1 MRHHILTIL
10 ILFSCS
16 CYSQTLVSNRDK
28 IETAKKELN
37 TAMTTFNSCIV
48 NSDLDNCIL
57 TLMKSADNE
66 YKKYVIGGLLY
77 EIDKDKS
84 FQLHKEAY
92 LSKPDELDFNLE
104 YAIELHRKGEFEEA
118 AKLYEKYSKEK
129 PDDFRVNVWLADCY
143 INTGDID
150 KSIANWIKS
159 GHAKHH
165 TSIDQAINTIYGKT
179 DQIKT
184 RNNYRKEIEQGN
196 KTLFYS
202 LIFLDMNW
210 ELDWWN
216 THTQEY
222 FLKED
227 VRLIESKLEKTNID
241 YNTIQ
246 AYIKIKNL
254 SKSEN
259 VADSIKMLLTNN
271 KIIIGSNPLPTNGQI
286 ASDLLRI
293 CFINQLISEQEFYN
307 NRGQELLKLAN
318 ETKDKELLNIYAYLQ
333 ATVNGKVDASIDK
346 LGWTDFKDER
356 FAISYFIGKADKNR
370 FDDKE
375 LAQALTD
382 FPNSSKLYWVKVN
395 CAKIENIKLRP
406 HLIELI
412 KREFKTL
419 GSDPSHYSYP
429 LKSYFGYLESEK

>member
-1 MRHHILTIL
+1 MRHHVLTIL

-16 CYSQTLVSNRDK
+16 SYSQRLVSNRDK
-28 IETAKKELN
+28 IETAKKELS
-37 TAMTTFNSCIV
+37 TAMETFNSCIV
-48 NSDLDNCIL
+48 NSVLDNCIL

-92 LSKPDELDFNLE
+92 LAKQDELNFILE

-118 AKLYEKYSKEK
+118 TKLYEKYSKEK
-129 PDDFRVNVWLADCY
+129 PEDFRVTVWLADCY
-143 INTGDID
+143 INSGDIE
-150 KSIANWIKS
+150 KSISNWKKANHPKN
-159 GHAKHH
+159 H
-165 TSIDQAINTIYGKT
+165 TSIDFAIHTIYGRI
-179 DQIKT
+179 DQIKL
-184 RNNYRKEIEQGN
+184 RNDNRKEIETGN
-196 KTLFYS
+196 IQNLYS

-216 THTQEY
+216 TNTQEY

-246 AYIKIKNL
+246 AYIKIKKL
-254 SKSEN
+254 SKSVN
-259 VADSIKMLLTNN
+259 VDDSIKMLLTNN
-271 KIIIGSNPLPTNGQI
+271 KIIISSNPLPTNGQI

-307 NRGQELLKLAN
+307 NRGQELLKLAK

-333 ATVNGKVDASIDK
+333 ATVNGKVDVSIDK

-356 FAISYFIGKADKNR
+356 FSISYFIGKADENR

-375 LAQALTD
+375 LAQALID

-395 CAKIENIKLRP
+395 CAKIEKIKLRP

-419 GSDPSHYSYP
+419 GSDLSHYSYP

>member
-1 MRHHILTIL
+1 MRHYILTIL
-10 ILFSCS
+10 TLFSFS
-16 CYSQTLVSNRDK
+16 CNSQTLVSSRDK

-48 NSDLDNCIL
+48 NSDLDNCIA
-57 TLMKSADNE
+57 TLIKSADNE

-77 EIDKDKS
+77 EIDRDKS

-92 LSKPDELDFNLE
+92 LAKPDELGFNLE
-104 YAIELHRKGEFEEA
+104 YAIELHRKGEFVEA

-129 PDDFRVNVWLADCY
+129 PEDFRVNVWLADCY
-143 INTGDID
+143 INTGDIEQ
-150 KSIANWIKS
+150 SISHWKKANHTKN
-159 GHAKHH
+159 H
-165 TSIDQAINTIYGKT
+165 TSIDFAIHTIYGRT
-179 DQIKT
+179 DQIKL
-184 RNNYRKEIEQGN
+184 RNDYRKEIETGN
-196 KTLFYS
+196 IQASYS
-202 LIFLDMNW
+202 LIFLDLNW

-216 THTQEY
+216 TNTQKY

-227 VRLIESKLEKTNID
+227 VRLIESKIEKNNVD

-246 AYIKIKNL
+246 TYIKIKNL

-259 VADSIKMLLTNN
+259 AGDSIKMLLTNN

-293 CFINQLISEQEFYN
+293 CFINQIISEQEFYN

-318 ETKDKELLNIYAYLQ
+318 ETKEKELLNIYAYLQ
-333 ATVNGKVDASIDK
+333 ATFNGKVDASIDK
-346 LGWTDFKDER
+346 LGWTEFKDER
-356 FAISYFIGKADKNR
+356 FAISYFVGKADKIR